1 MEKLAGLTHLFVT
14 VLLGSFSAFIVIPA
28 ITDVTMSALC
38 PGKDECSLAIYLSG
52 FQQAVC
58 VYIYTN
64 FSVILCLLI
73 SFFFLSVFYSLLCV
87 FSFKFYAS
95 WFESME
101 ENERKRKREIFPLTK
116 QAKLRFFFFFG
127 FFSFPHFYYLS
138 RTRGQTWYTR
148 ESGPSVGILYLT
160 FRPTELG
167 VHSHPNT
174 SHFFFL
180 HHERN
185 PTDIWEEIL
194 GKKQKQNLRK
204 TSNN

>member
-58 VYIYTN
+58 VYTYTN
-64 FSVILCLLI
+64 FSVILCFLI

-116 QAKLRFFFFFG
+116 QAKLRFFFLFWVFFHFLIFIISPGRVGKLDTPGSQVQVSG
-127 FFSFPHFYYLS
+127 FS
-138 RTRGQTWYTR
+138 T
-148 ESGPSVGILYLT
+148 
-160 FRPTELG
+160 
-167 VHSHPNT
+167 
-174 SHFFFL
+174 
-180 HHERN
+180 
-185 PTDIWEEIL
+185 
-194 GKKQKQNLRK
+194 
-204 TSNN
+204 

>member
-58 VYIYTN
+58 VYTYTN
-64 FSVILCLLI
+64 FSVILCFLI

-101 ENERKRKREIFPLTK
+101 ENERKRKREIFPLTR
-116 QAKLRFFFFFG
+116 QAKLRFFFLFWVFFHFLIFIISPGRVGKLDTPGSQVQVSG
-127 FFSFPHFYYLS
+127 FS
-138 RTRGQTWYTR
+138 T
-148 ESGPSVGILYLT
+148 
-160 FRPTELG
+160 
-167 VHSHPNT
+167 
-174 SHFFFL
+174 
-180 HHERN
+180 
-185 PTDIWEEIL
+185 
-194 GKKQKQNLRK
+194 
-204 TSNN
+204 

>member
-58 VYIYTN
+58 VYTYTN
-64 FSVILCLLI
+64 FSVILCFLI

-116 QAKLRFFFFFG
+116 QAKLRFFFFSFLG
-127 FFSFPHFYYLS
+127 FFHFLIFIIS
-138 RTRGQTWYTR
+138 PGRVGKLDTPGSQVQV
-148 ESGPSVGILYLT
+148 SGFST
-160 FRPTELG
+160 
-167 VHSHPNT
+167 
-174 SHFFFL
+174 
-180 HHERN
+180 
-185 PTDIWEEIL
+185 
-194 GKKQKQNLRK
+194 
-204 TSNN
+204 